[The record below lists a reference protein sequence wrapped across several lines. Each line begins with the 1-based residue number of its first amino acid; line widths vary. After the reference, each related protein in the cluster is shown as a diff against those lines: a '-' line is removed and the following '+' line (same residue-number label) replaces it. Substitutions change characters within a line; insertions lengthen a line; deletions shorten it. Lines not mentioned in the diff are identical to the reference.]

1 MSPTKYPFISVTLLG
16 SDRGT
21 RRIKYREPIYWAP
34 TLLIKGHSAK
44 TPVNEAMH
52 AKELVA
58 GTLLGAGTVLL
69 LLALILYHY
78 SASLTTSNWNKT
90 IANYTELL
98 SRAEKIINE
107 INKENITTKYA
118 ELVNTLPSLE
128 QALKD
133 YGTIYNEAIR
143 HKEILVQAYEMTH
156 SKDYNDTIKQL
167 EKLAK
172 KNNTLISLLLGPAL
186 QRLANYMKQAQP
198 LTAEALKILK
208 AIEENPP
215 QRVKQYLDLA
225 EKIIETMPPTKLNK
239 TLAEAEQLI
248 TKAKQVLNNTQ
259 QTRINNLKEKLRDYA
274 ASLLIIGSSMITA
287 AAIILYSTRR
297 EATKI
302 TR

>member
-1 MSPTKYPFISVTLLG
+1 
-16 SDRGT
+16 
-21 RRIKYREPIYWAP
+21 
-34 TLLIKGHSAK
+34 
-44 TPVNEAMH
+44 MH

-58 GTLLGAGTVLL
+58 GTLLGAGIVLL

-78 SASLTTSNWNKT
+78 SASLTISNWNKT

-107 INKENITTKYA
+107 INKENITKSYA

-133 YGTIYNEAIR
+133 YRTIYNEAIR

-259 QTRINNLKEKLRDYA
+259 QTRINNLKKKLRDYA